1 METWP
6 KVTIALAIYQPNTTW
21 LMQQLESLNQQ
32 DYEGELELLAWND
45 SPADTDDGA
54 ILRLLQRCITSF
66 PYRLLSDGRN
76 HGATRAFEKLTEAA
90 EGKYIA
96 YCDQDDIWLPGKVR
110 TAVRAMEADEAILIC
125 HIGISLMD
133 DQGSIFRH
141 LGYPAEMSVVNDSA
155 YQQQRFLLHNF
166 AFGCAMLVRTD
177 FARSV
182 LPFPG
187 KGVYHDQW
195 LACCAAYSGGVHFL
209 EEKLLLH
216 RMHSENNSSLLHGI
230 CSKDEYYGK
239 KLARDTALAD
249 CLMTWYTGKKHDAI
263 VSTAALAILSPIVR
277 WTEARN
283 HYHQKPGLTALAN
296 LLSAI
301 SIRPDITLFEII
313 LPLLPE
319 AVFKK
324 CLALIRLRSVGI
336 FHS

>member
-6 KVTIALAIYQPNTTW
+6 KATIALAIYQPNTTW

-54 ILRLLQRCITSF
+54 ILQLLQRCITSF

-125 HIGISLMD
+125 HTGISLMD
-133 DQGSIFRH
+133 GQGSVFRH
-141 LGYPAEMSVVNDSA
+141 LDYPAESSVVNDRI
-155 YQQQRFLLHNF
+155 YQQRRFILKNF

-195 LACCAAYSGGVHFL
+195 LACCGACSGRVIFM
-209 EEKLLLH
+209 EDTLLLH
-216 RMHSENNSSLLHGI
+216 RIHDKNVSAILQGI
-230 CSKDEYYGK
+230 TTKKEYYTK
-239 KLARDTALAD
+239 KLARDIELIKALSERFAAD
-249 CLMTWYTGKKHDAI
+249 CNPVLSEIAVWA
-263 VSTAALAILSPIVR
+263 VSRRQYSNQQS
-277 WTEARN
+277 W
-283 HYHQKPGLTALAN
+283 QN
-296 LLSAI
+296 LKGMLRGFSL
-301 SIRPDITLFEII
+301 RYDINIFEI
-313 LPLLPE
+313 LLPFIPE
-319 AVFKK
+319 QIFSII
-324 CLALIRLRSVGI
+324 IRLGKLI
-336 FHS
+336 HG